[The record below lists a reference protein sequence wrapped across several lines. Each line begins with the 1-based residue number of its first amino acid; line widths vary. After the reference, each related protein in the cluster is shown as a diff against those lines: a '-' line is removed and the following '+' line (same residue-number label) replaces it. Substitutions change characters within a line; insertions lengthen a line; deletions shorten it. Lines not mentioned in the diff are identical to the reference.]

1 MFPDEPAATSPS
13 GLSIRGLG
21 RQASRNGSAQVSL
34 LGNSAGPLP
43 PPDTTR
49 SDPSSARSAGRRS
62 RETGRRRLAPPAA
75 MDRASTDRRRH
86 RSARRRLWCGRDD
99 PRQIPRRARR
109 CARSAPRSSAS
120 SEPTAGPCGS
130 SCSRVD
136 RIPGPR
142 LCGLNFVVE
151 VTAEDV
157 EPAVNHRGRALAM
170 GNQRRRERPPLRIGR
185 SSGFGGRLGPARP
198 EREQD
203 K

>member
-1 MFPDEPAATSPS
+1 MTPAATSPS
-13 GLSIRGLG
+13 GLSIGGLG
-21 RQASRNGSAQVSL
+21 RQASRNGSAQVL
-34 LGNSAGPLP
+34 LPGNSAGPLP
-43 PPDTTR
+43 PPDTTK

-109 CARSAPRSSAS
+109 CARSAPRSRRRRNRQRG
-120 SEPTAGPCGS
+120 PAGPVVLAWIVYS
-130 SCSRVD
+130 DHV
-136 RIPGPR
+136 
-142 LCGLNFVVE
+142 CGLNFVGE
-151 VTAEDV
+151 VAAEDV

-170 GNQRRRERPPLRIGR
+170 GNQRRRERPPLRIGQ